1 MVGEL
6 SLEIPMKQFLRV
18 VVAAVCLTA
27 AIAAQQAQNLAG
39 QWQGTLA
46 FQGKELRL
54 VFVLTPNAATG
65 GYTATMHSIDQGGQG
80 ISAAVVAQ
88 GSSVRL
94 TVAPAGITYEGK
106 VAADGNSIAG
116 TFTQGPGSQP
126 LTLARA
132 TKETAFALP
141 APPRSMAADAPLTF
155 EVASIK
161 PSAPNTPGKIFTVKG
176 RDVITINTTLADLMT
191 MAYDVHINQISG
203 APPWFENDKFDI
215 TARPVAE
222 GVPNVNQLRGM
233 LRNLLADR
241 FKLTLHNEK
250 KEMSAYVLAVGARG
264 HKMTQNTANPTGLP
278 GLGFKQLGV
287 LGVVNAKMADFAALM
302 QGSVLDR
309 PVVDKTG
316 LEGRFDFT
324 LTWTPDD
331 SQFRSFGPRPPA
343 PANPDP
349 NAPPGL
355 FTAIQEQLG
364 LRLDRGN
371 AQVDVLVIDK
381 VEKPSE
387 N

>member
-1 MVGEL
+1 
-6 SLEIPMKQFLRV
+6 MKQFLRI
-18 VVAAVCLTA
+18 VVAAAFLTA
-27 AIAAQQAQNLAG
+27 AVAAQQAQNLAG
-39 QWQGTLA
+39 QWQGTLS
-46 FQGKELRL
+46 FQGKELRV
-54 VFVLTPNAATG
+54 VFMLTPNAASG

-80 ISAAVVAQ
+80 INAAVVAQ

-116 TFTQGPGSQP
+116 TFTQGPGSTP

-141 APPRSMAADAPLTF
+141 APPRTMAADAPLTF

-161 PSAPNTPGKIFTVKG
+161 PSAPNTPGKLFTVKG

-191 MAYDVHINQISG
+191 MSYDVHINQISG
-203 APPWFENDKFDI
+203 APSWFENDKFDI

-233 LRNLLADR
+233 LRNLLTDR

-250 KEMSAYVLAVGARG
+250 KEMPSYVLTVGARG
-264 HKMTQNTANPTGLP
+264 HKMTQNTANPNGLP

-287 LGVVNAKMADFAALM
+287 LGVVNARMTDFAALM